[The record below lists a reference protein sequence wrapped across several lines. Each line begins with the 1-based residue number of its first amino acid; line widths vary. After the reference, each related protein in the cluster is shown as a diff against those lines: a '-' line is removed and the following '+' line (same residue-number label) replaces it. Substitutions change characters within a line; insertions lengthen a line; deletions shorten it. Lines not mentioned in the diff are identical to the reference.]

1 MTITRLG
8 LDVTV
13 TPLLADQELPV
24 TVRYWEGAVAVKGQ
38 RANQPIQGNGYLEM
52 TGYADGGTR
61 P

>member
-38 RANQPIQGNGYLEM
+38 RANQPIQGKGYLEM